1 MEGAHT
7 ASPPREASRASG
19 RSVPF
24 GLFERMLAG
33 RYLRAKRQHGGVALI
48 SVISVTA
55 ITLAVMAL
63 IIVMSVMNGFRET
76 LLSRILGVNGHVFVD
91 VRGLPGADVQRL
103 MRLAADTPGVLH
115 VTPLINAQAL
125 ATSDGVASGVIVRGI
140 PRAQLATLPIVS
152 ESIRPGG
159 GLQGFEGVESPTI
172 LVGDRL
178 AAQLGVAEGMAI
190 SILSPQ
196 GAMTPFGLTPRRKAF
211 LVGGV
216 FSVGMAEFDSAL
228 IYMPLEQAQ
237 ILFGRGDGA
246 DQLEIRIDDP
256 DRTLAAMMELRGRLG
271 PDVTIYDWKANSQ
284 GLSDALVVERN
295 VMRLILMILVAIAAL
310 NIVTGLIMLV
320 KNKSRDIAILRT
332 MGATKGAIMRVFFM
346 ASASLGIIGLS
357 LGLLLGV
364 GFCIFIEPI
373 QNFLSNVLGFDIFPG
388 TVYTL
393 ETLPAKVEWD
403 EVLLISVFTILVTFS
418 ATLTTSW
425 WASRFDPVEAL
436 RYE

>member
-1 MEGAHT
+1 MSNG
-7 ASPPREASRASG
+7 S
-19 RSVPF
+19 SVPF

-48 SVISVTA
+48 SVISVVA

-63 IIVMSVMNGFRET
+63 IITMSVMNGFRET
-76 LLSRILGVNGHVFVD
+76 LLSRILGVNGHVYVD
-91 VRGLPGADVQRL
+91 TRNLAGAEIE
-103 MRLAADTPGVLH
+103 RLAALARETPDVLH
-115 VTPLINAQAL
+115 VTPIINAQGL
-125 ATSDGVASGVIVRGI
+125 ATSDGMAAGVIVRGI
-140 PRAQLATLPIVS
+140 PRAQLQQLPIVM
-152 ESIRPGG
+152 EGIRPGG
-159 GLQGFEGVESPTI
+159 GLEGFEGVESPTI

-178 AAQLGVAEGMAI
+178 AAALGVREGMAL

-196 GAMTPFGLTPRRKAF
+196 GSATPFGLTPRRKSF

-246 DQLEIRIDDP
+246 DELEIRISNP
-256 DRTLAAMMELRGRLG
+256 DRTMAAMLELRSRLG
-271 PDVTIYDWKANSQ
+271 PDVFVYDWRAKSQ
-284 GLSDALVVERN
+284 GLADALVVERN

-310 NIVTGLIMLV
+310 NIVSGLIMLV

-332 MGATKGAIMRVFFM
+332 MGATKGAIQRVFFM
-346 ASASLGIIGLS
+346 ASASLGLIGLS

-364 GFCIFIEPI
+364 GFCLFIEPI
-373 QNFLSNVLGFDIFPG
+373 QDFLSAAVGFDVFPG
-388 TVYTL
+388 TVYSL
-393 ETLPAKVEWD
+393 ETLPARVEWS
-403 EVLLISVFTILVTFS
+403 EVALVSFFTIAVTFAATLVT
-418 ATLTTSW
+418 AW

>member
-1 MEGAHT
+1 MQG
-7 ASPPREASRASG
+7 RAQ
-19 RSVPF
+19 PF

-33 RYLRAKRQHGGVALI
+33 RYLRAKRQFGGVALI

-91 VRGLPGADVQRL
+91 TRGMPMSEVNRL
-103 MRLAADTPGVLH
+103 MQLAAETPGVLH

-140 PRAQLATLPIVS
+140 PREQLQSLPIVS

-159 GLQGFEGVESPTI
+159 SLAGFEGVEAPTI

-178 AAQLGVAEGMAI
+178 AASLGVAEGMAI

-196 GAMTPFGLTPRRKAF
+196 GAMTPFGISPRRKSF
-211 LVGGV
+211 LIGGV

-237 ILFGRGDGA
+237 ILFGRQGA
-246 DQLEIRIDDP
+246 DQLEIRLTNP
-256 DRTLAAMMELRGRLG
+256 DRTMAAMMELRSRLG
-271 PDVTIYDWKANSQ
+271 PEVTIYDWRANSQ
-284 GLSDALVVERN
+284 GLADALVVERN
-295 VMRLILMILVAIAAL
+295 VMRLILMVLVAIAAL

-346 ASASLGIIGLS
+346 ASASLGVIGLT
-357 LGLLLGV
+357 LGLVLGV

-373 QNFLSNVLGFDIFPG
+373 QNFLSTVLGFDIFPG
-388 TVYTL
+388 TVYSL
-393 ETLPAKVEWD
+393 ETLPARVEWS
-403 EVLLISVFTILVTFS
+403 EVLMISVFTILITFAS
-418 ATLTTSW
+418 TMLTAW

>member
-1 MEGAHT
+1 M
-7 ASPPREASRASG
+7 SSG
-19 RSVPF
+19 RSAPF

-48 SVISVTA
+48 SVISVVA

-63 IIVMSVMNGFRET
+63 IITMSVMNGFRET
-76 LLSRILGVNGHVFVD
+76 LLSRILGVNGHVYVD
-91 VRGLPGADVQRL
+91 VRNLPGSEIE
-103 MRLAADTPGVLH
+103 RLAALARETPDVLH
-115 VTPLINAQAL
+115 VAPTINAQAL
-125 ATSDGVASGVIVRGI
+125 ATSSDGLAAGVIVRGMK
-140 PRAQLATLPIVS
+140 REDLEALSIVAD
-152 ESIRPGG
+152 SIRSGG
-159 GLQGFEGVESPTI
+159 GFQNFEGIESPSI

-178 AAQLGVAEGMAI
+178 AASLGVSESMAI

-196 GAMTPFGLTPRRKAF
+196 GAATPFGLTPRRKSF
-211 LVGGV
+211 LIGGI

-228 IYMPLEQAQ
+228 VYMPIEQAQ
-237 ILFGRGDGA
+237 ILFSRGDGA
-246 DQLEIRIDDP
+246 DELEIRIRDP
-256 DRTLAAMMELRGRLG
+256 DRTMAAMMELRSRLG
-271 PDVTIYDWKANSQ
+271 PNVTIYDWRAKSQ

-332 MGATKGAIMRVFFM
+332 MGATKGAIQRVFFM
-346 ASASLGIIGLS
+346 ASASLGMIGLT

-364 GFCIFIEPI
+364 GFCLNIELI
-373 QNFLSNVLGFDIFPG
+373 QNTIQDLTGFDVFPG
-388 TVYTL
+388 TVYSL
-393 ETLPAKVEWD
+393 ETLPARVEWG
-403 EVLLISVFTILVTFS
+403 EVAGISIFTILVTFS
-418 ATLTTSW
+418 ATLVTSW